1 MYSPERFTV
10 HMGMSFS
17 GTFCRIWSFKKAA
30 VHYDRSGRSLGTAEV
45 IYERRTDAI
54 KAMKQY
60 NNVPLDGEWVP
71 LLMSQRFIKCY
82 LLKFYIDIQSDLS
95 IGIFL

>member
-1 MYSPERFTV
+1 MLQLCIHLKDLQYILECLFQELFAEFGPL
-10 HMGMSFS
+10 
-17 GTFCRIWSFKKAA
+17 KKAA

-60 NNVPLDGEWVP
+60 NNVPLDGE
-71 LLMSQRFIKCY
+71 
-82 LLKFYIDIQSDLS
+82 
-95 IGIFL
+95 